1 MSKTKGNVIDPG
13 AVINEYGADALR
25 WYLLTCAPAENIHR
39 FSIRMLTETIR
50 KVLLTLWNIYSFFT
64 LYANI
69 DHFVPQPSA
78 SQSFTELDNW
88 IISELNLLIAEVTKA
103 LDAYDPVSAA
113 RHIQGF
119 VDKLSNWYVRRNRRR
134 FWKSEND
141 ADKLA
146 AYTTLYQCLVVLS
159 QLLAPF
165 TPFIAEELYQNL
177 LRSVDTEAK
186 ESVHLTDF
194 PVADKAKIDDKLNRE
209 IDLIRRI
216 SSLGRAARAKAR
228 IKVRQPL
235 AKVVAKVESE
245 EETEVLIKLAAE
257 IKEEINVKNMDF
269 SLEESFLDVPGYSVA
284 ADGRYWVAINTELTP
299 ELIAEGI
306 SREIVRH
313 LQVMRRAANFDVAEY
328 VVAYYQAADSV
339 EQVMTDFADYIKRET
354 LSRELIDGLPPHGSY
369 TEKHR
374 ISGSDILLAV
384 KQVN

>member
-1 MSKTKGNVIDPG
+1 CFRNVICLGHVVDAHGEKMSKSKGNVIDPG

-25 WYLLTCAPAENIHR
+25 WYLLTCAPAENIHH

-78 SQSFTELDNW
+78 SLSFTELDNW
-88 IISELNLLIAEVTKA
+88 ITSELNLLIAEVTKA
-103 LDAYDPVSAA
+103 LDAYEPVSAA

-134 FWKSEND
+134 FWKSESD

-177 LRSVDTEAK
+177 LRSVDTKAK

-194 PVADKAKIDDKLNRE
+194 PVVDKAKIDDKLNRE

-257 IKEEINVKNMDF
+257 IKEE
-269 SLEESFLDVPGYSVA
+269 LFL
-284 ADGRYWVAINTELTP
+284 I
-299 ELIAEGI
+299 
-306 SREIVRH
+306 
-313 LQVMRRAANFDVAEY
+313 
-328 VVAYYQAADSV
+328 
-339 EQVMTDFADYIKRET
+339 
-354 LSRELIDGLPPHGSY
+354 
-369 TEKHR
+369 
-374 ISGSDILLAV
+374 
-384 KQVN
+384 